1 MPMPYSEEIVEKL
14 RDLFDNDIIQVDSV
28 TSEATQTRNDV
39 GIASDWVQIECG
51 STEVESTT
59 FSLGIYIKEQIIMVN
74 VPKDVSMDDAM
85 TDIVSAIADAG
96 VPTDE
101 DELIRIVQGIRDRNR
116 AIIESEQSIALAFDG
131 QEARIAPRL
140 VDGVVTGFNIFQ
152 DDVLVGVLA
161 ANGSELRLHPGGD
174 MDAPYIPLRK

>member
-28 TSEATQTRNDV
+28 TSEATQTHNSV
-39 GIASDWVQIECG
+39 AIASDWVEIECG
-51 STEVESTT
+51 STEVEALT
-59 FSLGIYIKEQIIMVN
+59 FSLGIYIKGEVIMVN

-85 TDIVSAIADAG
+85 KDIVSAIADAG

-101 DELIRIVQGIRDRNR
+101 DELIRIVQGVRDRNR
-116 AIIESEQSIALAFDG
+116 AIIESEQSITLAFDG
-131 QEARIAPRL
+131 QKARIAPRL
-140 VDGVVTGFNIFQ
+140 VDGVITGFDIFQ
-152 DDVLVGVLA
+152 DDILVGVLA